1 MASRISSGMKDLA
14 VDARAGSRPTPPPP
28 GVRQRPMSARMADR
42 AELERSHDGAAR
54 ELFSGTAPP
63 PSGGPDLSPSV
74 RSRARPQSAQTT
86 GGYRARRSEAPPK
99 ADHVLGPP
107 GGADVRSSF
116 AAWQV
121 TSPYKP
127 PNSCPQPLHFLAL
140 FE

>member
-28 GVRQRPMSARMADR
+28 GARQRPMSARMADR

-86 GGYRARRSEAPPK
+86 GGYSSPPPSLSHTHSLSLSL
-99 ADHVLGPP
+99 DHSL
-107 GGADVRSSF
+107 S
-116 AAWQV
+116 
-121 TSPYKP
+121 
-127 PNSCPQPLHFLAL
+127 LAL
-140 FE
+140 YFLSHILSLPILSH